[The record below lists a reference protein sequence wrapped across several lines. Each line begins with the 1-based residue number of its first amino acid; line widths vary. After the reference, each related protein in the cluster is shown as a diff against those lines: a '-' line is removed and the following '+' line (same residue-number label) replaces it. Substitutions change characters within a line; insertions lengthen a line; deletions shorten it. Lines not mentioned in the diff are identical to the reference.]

1 MITIKITGPSGHG
14 KTHLA
19 LDLEEYIASQGRG
32 VIVAEDWFPNFE
44 ALKAQ
49 ARDVLKKHDVL
60 IIVKG
65 TK

>member
-1 MITIKITGPSGHG
+1 MITIKITGHSGHD
-14 KTHLA
+14 KSNLA
-19 LDLEEYIASQGRG
+19 LDLEEFIASQGRD
-32 VIVAEDWFPNFE
+32 VIVAEDWFPTYE

-49 ARDVLKKHDVL
+49 ARDVLKKRDVL